1 MMKKYRTASMA
12 NGGKTPNGKKK
23 AAESAEVVSRQQA
36 VENKKLVQ
44 RREAEDM
51 QSAKNIR
58 KSVTSQTGVQSP
70 MKTKTGTTRKFS
82 TTLADAKQKA
92 VTNNPREQ
100 SYSKDALA
108 DMLSRKTLPSGRK
121 MEAPIFKSGQTG
133 GYATNREISRGAGL
147 TIGRDAVAP
156 RMGAQRAVG
165 APVAKQQ
172 LAKPGELS
180 EETKKFIKNNP
191 SLSGVK
197 ARPQIPA
204 KGRI

>member
-1 MMKKYRTASMA
+1 MKKYRATTMA

-23 AAESAEVVSRQQA
+23 ASEKAEVVSRQQA
-36 VENKKLVQ
+36 VENRKLVQ
-44 RREAEDM
+44 SREAEDRK
-51 QSAKNIR
+51 SAANIR
-58 KSVTSQTGVQSP
+58 KSVTSQAGVQSP

-92 VTNNPREQ
+92 VTNNNMEQ
-100 SYSKDALA
+100 GYSKDALA
-108 DMLSRKTLPSGRK
+108 DMLSRKALPGGRK

-147 TIGRDAVAP
+147 TMGRDAVTP
-156 RMGAQRAVG
+156 RMGVQRAVG

-180 EETKKFIKNNP
+180 EETKKFIKNTP
-191 SLSGVK
+191 SLRGTT

>member
-44 RREAEDM
+44 RREAEDK
-51 QSAKNIR
+51 QFSANIR
-58 KSVTSQTGVQSP
+58 KSVTSQAGVQSP
-70 MKTKTGTTRKFS
+70 MKTKTGTTRKF
-82 TTLADAKQKA
+82 TRTLEDAKQQA
-92 VTNNPREQ
+92 ASRT
-100 SYSKDALA
+100 SDTYSKDALA
-108 DMLSRKTLPSGRK
+108 DMLSGKILPGGRK
-121 MEAPIFKSGQTG
+121 MQAPIFKSGQTG
-133 GYATNREISRGAGL
+133 GDATPREISRGAGFSL
-147 TIGRDAVAP
+147 DRASVKPSSGV
-156 RMGAQRAVG
+156 QRAVG

>member
-1 MMKKYRTASMA
+1 MKKYRATTMA

-23 AAESAEVVSRQQA
+23 ASEKAEVVSRQQA
-36 VENKKLVQ
+36 VENRKLVQ
-44 RREAEDM
+44 SREAEDR
-51 QSAKNIR
+51 QSAANIR
-58 KSVTSQTGVQSP
+58 KSVTSQAGVQSP
-70 MKTKTGTTRKFS
+70 MKTKTGTTRKF
-82 TTLADAKQKA
+82 TRTLEDAKQQA
-92 VTNNPREQ
+92 ASRT
-100 SYSKDALA
+100 SDTYSKDALA
-108 DMLSRKTLPSGRK
+108 DMLSRKALPGGRK

-147 TIGRDAVAP
+147 TMGRDAVTP
-156 RMGAQRAVG
+156 RMGVQRAVG

-180 EETKKFIKNNP
+180 EETKKFINNTP
-191 SLSGVK
+191 SLRGSK